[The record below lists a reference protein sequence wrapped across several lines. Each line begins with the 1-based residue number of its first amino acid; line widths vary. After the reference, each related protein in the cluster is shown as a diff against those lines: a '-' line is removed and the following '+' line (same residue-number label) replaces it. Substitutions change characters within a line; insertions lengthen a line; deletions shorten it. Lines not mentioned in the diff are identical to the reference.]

1 MSNNS
6 VWCIVSS
13 IFFPFLSL
21 TIFSYFF
28 SSLLSSSQATISVC
42 NSSLSEAAIL
52 GFEYGYRC
60 TYNYFFIPMSL
71 FLSNLQS
78 LKSLFCW
85 VMSLT
90 FSESFSVWFALSLP
104 LRLFDYHPLSFSHPL
119 TLFLSLSL
127 SLSIYLSISFLYLIL
142 VWATRWLLLS
152 GKLNSEISPM
162 SPRR

>member
-1 MSNNS
+1 MYS
-6 VWCIVSS
+6 
-13 IFFPFLSL
+13 FLFLFSL
-21 TIFSYFF
+21 SFYGCLLLFLLFSP
-28 SSLLSSSQATISVC
+28 QATISVC

-78 LKSLFCW
+78 LKSLFSC

-90 FSESFSVWFALSLP
+90 FSESFSVWFTLSLP

-127 SLSIYLSISFLYLIL
+127 SLPLFFYLSLCLSLYQSIYLSIYLSLSYLIL
-142 VWATRWLLLS
+142 V
-152 GKLNSEISPM
+152 
-162 SPRR
+162 